1 MTPLSKTF
9 RFRGEEFDVERP
21 HRCWIRVNGPKGYT
35 GEMSVHEVTGAF
47 RESIHGQGTDQPP
60 LEAALHAV
68 CTRLLKRASSP
79 TVTVR
84 SCRYGADTERETAS
98 GDPAHDADARPRRAG
113 EPGKAGEQGMLW
125 RVEV

>member
-1 MTPLSKTF
+1 MTGLYTPSFRGTTPLSKTF

-47 RESIHGQGTDQPP
+47 RGSIHGQGTDQPS

-68 CTRLLKRASSP
+68 GARLLKRASSP
-79 TVTVR
+79 TREDLCKRCGPSPRTT
-84 SCRYGADTERETAS
+84 SDTRRDIGTAW
-98 GDPAHDADARPRRAG
+98 PPVIC
-113 EPGKAGEQGMLW
+113 L
-125 RVEV
+125 